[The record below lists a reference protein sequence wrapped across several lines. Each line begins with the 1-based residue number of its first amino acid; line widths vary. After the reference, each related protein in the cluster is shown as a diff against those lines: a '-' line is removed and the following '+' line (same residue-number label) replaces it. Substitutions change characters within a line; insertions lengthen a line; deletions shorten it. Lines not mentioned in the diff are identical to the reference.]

1 MENKKTRKAAGACP
15 DPAGPG
21 NIPEV
26 LSQLEDIS
34 QHLGTLMLQMERL
47 TELMGN
53 AVRISAHQTVI
64 GNTGLMEKL
73 AELLSIAR
81 QTHENSDFVRMVF
94 TREKPKTTRKKAD
107 RSEQVKEYLRKYN
120 RSMKL

>member
-1 MENKKTRKAAGACP
+1 MKNEKTRKAAGAYP

-26 LSQLEDIS
+26 FSRLEDIS
-34 QHLGTLMLQMERL
+34 RLLGTLLPQMERL
-47 TELMGN
+47 TELMEN
-53 AVRISAHQTVI
+53 AVRISAHQT
-64 GNTGLMEKL
+64 GTGDTWLKEKL

-81 QTHENSDFVRMVF
+81 QTHQNSDFVRMVF